1 MHSSEKLCLK
11 WNEFQENLNSVFGG
25 LRNDQD
31 FADVTLACEDGTQ
44 IETHKVLL
52 ASLSPFFMELLKK
65 NKHPHPLIYLRGVK
79 KNDLVAMIDFLYFGE
94 ANVHQENLDNILGL
108 AEEFQLKGLTGSSA
122 QYNNERDFRT
132 KARKGDRKYDP
143 KESNERRIAPAPTH
157 EYNRETKTE
166 PSTVALVGTAAHQLD
181 EQIKSMMTT
190 TENEITIGQQT
201 RKAYACTVCGKEAQ
215 RTNIMNHIEAKHIDN
230 NISHPCDICGKIYK
244 TREILRKHKTKDGCK
259 SFFTSVDTA

>member
-1 MHSSEKLCLK
+1 MQSSKKLCLK
-11 WNEFQENLNSVFGG
+11 WNEFQENSNPVFGG

-44 IETHKVLL
+44 IETHKVVL

-79 KNDLVAMIDFLYFGE
+79 ANELVAMVDFLYFGE
-94 ANVHQENLDNILGL
+94 ANVYHENLDDLLVL
-108 AEEFQLKGLTGSSA
+108 AEEFQLKGLTGSSN
-122 QYNNERDFRT
+122 QHTKGKDSKT
-132 KARKGDRKYDP
+132 KATKRNKNYGT
-143 KESNERRIAPAPTH
+143 KETAPAPTH
-157 EYNRETKTE
+157 EYNQETKNE
-166 PSTVALVGTAAHQLD
+166 PSSVALVCTEAHQLD

-259 SFFTSVDTA
+259 LFFTSVDTA